1 MDKKLD
7 NQLDKLLVQ
16 AKAMEDFKCSIQRL
30 TRNIKEIAITT
41 AMIADYIWQD
51 QSILNRLD
59 MAYKIAG
66 KFVDQYPADTN
77 WHELKD
83 EGDWDEIIYEF
94 VDKYLTLNNRNNG

>member
-51 QSILNRLD
+51 QSIFNRLD

-94 VDKYLTLNNRNNG
+94 VDKYLNLNNRNNG